1 MSWVTIVWSMVASA
15 CLTLAAMHL
24 LVWSRR
30 RTAWAHLLFSLSA
43 AGTAAYAACEL
54 QMMRAETPAE
64 FGLALRWAHV
74 PVWVT
79 IVSLVAFARLY
90 LRAGRLWLAWTVC
103 GLRTLSLLLNF
114 GPAPNVNYR
123 EIFALRHLSFLG
135 ETVSFGEGVR
145 NPWGLVGQLS
155 LFLLVLFVADASLVA
170 WRRGDRRQALVVGG
184 STAFFAL
191 GGTLEAVLVLGG
203 IIHAPLTA
211 SLFYLGLIA
220 AMGYQLSD
228 DVIRAARLSDEL
240 REREQQMTR
249 AEERFRLVVEASPS
263 GIVLMNGQG
272 RVVLVNAE
280 TERLFGYTRE
290 ELTGQPVEMLV
301 PERFRG
307 DHPAYRAGFLAAP
320 HARAMGFGREL
331 FARRKDGT
339 EFPAEIGLSPVPR
352 DDGPLVL
359 AAVVDVTARKR
370 AEAEMLRL
378 QAELAHAGRMS
389 TMAQLATGLAHELN
403 QPLGAI
409 LRNAEAAELLL
420 ARSPPDLEEVRAIL
434 ADICRDDHRAGE
446 VIDHMRGLLK
456 RRGLERVELDV
467 AELID
472 EVLVLVQPDAASR
485 QVRLGVEV
493 PNVLLPVRGDRVHLQ
508 QVLLNLILNGMDAM
522 AEVPAERRRLV
533 VRARQADAGTVEVAI
548 ADAGPGVAAAKL
560 ARLFEPF
567 FTTKPDGLGL
577 GLPISATIVGAH
589 GGRIWADSGPAGA
602 TFYFTVPVSGEG

>member
-1 MSWVTIVWSMVASA
+1 M
-15 CLTLAAMHL
+15 
-24 LVWSRR
+24 
-30 RTAWAHLLFSLSA
+30 
-43 AGTAAYAACEL
+43 
-54 QMMRAETPAE
+54 
-64 FGLALRWAHV
+64 
-74 PVWVT
+74 
-79 IVSLVAFARLY
+79 
-90 LRAGRLWLAWTVC
+90 
-103 GLRTLSLLLNF
+103 
-114 GPAPNVNYR
+114 
-123 EIFALRHLSFLG
+123 
-135 ETVSFGEGVR
+135 
-145 NPWGLVGQLS
+145 LVGQLS
-155 LFLLVLFVADASLVA
+155 LFLLVLFVADASLAA

-184 STAFFAL
+184 GIAFFAL

-203 IIHAPLTA
+203 IIDAPVTA
-211 SLFYLGLIA
+211 SLLYLGLIA

-228 DVIRAARLSDEL
+228 DVLRAARLSDEL
-240 REREQQMTR
+240 REREQQMTL

-263 GIVLMNGQG
+263 GIVLMNGEG

-301 PERFRG
+301 PERLRG

-320 HARAMGFGREL
+320 RARAMGFGREL

-339 EFPAEIGLSPVPR
+339 EFTAEIGLSPVPHE
-352 DDGPLVL
+352 DGPLVL

-370 AEAEMLRL
+370 DEAEMLRL
-378 QAELAHAGRMS
+378 RAELAHAGRMS

-420 ARSPPDLEEVRAIL
+420 AKSPPDLEEVRAIL

-446 VIDHMRGLLK
+446 VIDHMRALLK
-456 RRGLERVELDV
+456 RRGLERVKLDV
-467 AELID
+467 AELVD

-493 PNVLLPVRGDRVHLQ
+493 PKALPPVRGDRVHLQ

-533 VRARQADAGTVEVAI
+533 VRARQADAGTVELAI
-548 ADAGPGVAAAKL
+548 ADAGPGVSAAKL

-602 TFYFTVPVSGEG
+602 TFYFTCR